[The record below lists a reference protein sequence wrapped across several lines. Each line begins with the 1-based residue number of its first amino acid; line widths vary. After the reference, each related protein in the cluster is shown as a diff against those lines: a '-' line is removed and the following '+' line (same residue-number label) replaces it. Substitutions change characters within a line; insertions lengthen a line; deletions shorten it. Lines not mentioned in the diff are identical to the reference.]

1 MSAGPVPV
9 RVAVDA
15 VADRPERT
23 FSYLLP
29 PELGDPA
36 AGSLLLVPYGR
47 RLALGYLL
55 PGGSEVAMDGLKA
68 VEAIVSE
75 PMLTP
80 DLLAL
85 AEDIATYYRAPIGT
99 TLAAMLPPGLESRL
113 VRTWAVETAD
123 ALPEELR
130 PLVDDAGRIGDASLQ
145 RHAPRRGRTAWL
157 EQLRRSGAI
166 RAEWSLRPPD
176 VSARRVRV
184 VRALPSDAEPPR
196 RAPVQRAILEA
207 LGGGESAMSD
217 LAASLEMDP
226 SSLLAPARRLE
237 ALGRVELGWRTVE
250 RDPLAHR
257 AQSAPMR
264 NELAAEQRAALDA
277 IGGPRAGRRDP
288 A

>member
-1 MSAGPVPV
+1 MSAGPRPV

-15 VADRPERT
+15 VAERPERT

-29 PELGDPA
+29 SELGEASP
-36 AGSLLLVPYGR
+36 GSLLLVPYGR

-55 PGGSEVAMDGLKA
+55 PGGSDVAVEGLKT

-113 VRTWAVETAD
+113 VRTWVVASAD
-123 ALPEELR
+123 ALPDDLR
-130 PLVDDAGRIGDASLQ
+130 PLVDKEGKIGDASLQ
-145 RHAPRRGRTAWL
+145 RHGPRRGRTAWL

-166 RAEWSLRPPD
+166 RAEWSLRAPE

-184 VRALPSDAEPPR
+184 VRALRSDADPPR
-196 RAPVQRAILEA
+196 RAPTSAARRRETQRA
-207 LGGGESAMSD
+207 S
-217 LAASLEMDP
+217 
-226 SSLLAPARRLE
+226 
-237 ALGRVELGWRTVE
+237 
-250 RDPLAHR
+250 
-257 AQSAPMR
+257 
-264 NELAAEQRAALDA
+264 
-277 IGGPRAGRRDP
+277 
-288 A
+288 